1 MGNQVQV
8 GRSGELLAAYYLESF
23 GVETSIVHMGA
34 TDILA
39 IVNNNYVRVQVKSR
53 ETTDRNRYDF
63 FIAKGGKKEPLTIM
77 DCDILAL
84 VGLPHKQVFF
94 MHISEMKIGKHIKKN
109 INVFNDD
116 ELARST
122 WNRAITYLDNGHT
135 PVSSR
140 LTKDVSFPFQN
151 IIVPPD
157 VVTTR

>member
-34 TDILA
+34 TDIIA
-39 IVNNNYVRVQVKSR
+39 MVNNNYVRVQVKSR
-53 ETTDRNRYDF
+53 EKTDKNRYDF
-63 FIAKGGKKEPLTIM
+63 FICKGGKKEPLTIM

-94 MHISEMKIGKHIKKN
+94 MHMKEMKIGRHIKKN
-109 INVFNDD
+109 VNIFNDD

-122 WNRAITYLDNGHT
+122 WNRAISFLNYGNA
-135 PVSSR
+135 SMRSR
-140 LTKDVSFPFQN
+140 LSKDVSLPFEN
-151 IIVPPD
+151 IIVAPN
-157 VVTTR
+157 VMTT

>member
-1 MGNQVQV
+1 
-8 GRSGELLAAYYLESF
+8 
-23 GVETSIVHMGA
+23 MGA

-53 ETTDRNRYDF
+53 ETTDKNRYDF

-122 WNRAITYLDNGHT
+122 WNRAITYLNNGHT
-135 PVSSR
+135 PVSAR
-140 LTKDVSFPFQN
+140 LTEDVTFPFEN
-151 IIVPPD
+151 IIVPPY